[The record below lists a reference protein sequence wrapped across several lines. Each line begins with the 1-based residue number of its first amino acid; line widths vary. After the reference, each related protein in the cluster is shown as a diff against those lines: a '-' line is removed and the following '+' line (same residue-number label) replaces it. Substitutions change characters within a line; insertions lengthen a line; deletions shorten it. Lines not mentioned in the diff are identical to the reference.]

1 MAGGT
6 LRHWRSRRSGCRQ
19 ASPPPARNR
28 RAGWQAYT
36 RTCSRTVHRYFRQL
50 TLKVQGSLA
59 CTRRAA
65 RRAATSQTS
74 QHPSF
79 TTIRLIL
86 VPNAST
92 SLMWRVVP
100 EISVSTPSSTS
111 PVGNGALTSRVTSIF
126 REHGCSIDARDALYI
141 RKRAIR
147 AAFECINGSPGG
159 LSPRLLAQTRPTG
172 TRRKSKH

>member
-28 RAGWQAYT
+28 RAGWHAYT

-65 RRAATSQTS
+65 RRAGTSQTS
-74 QHPSF
+74 QHGE
-79 TTIRLIL
+79 L
-86 VPNAST
+86 
-92 SLMWRVVP
+92 
-100 EISVSTPSSTS
+100 
-111 PVGNGALTSRVTSIF
+111 
-126 REHGCSIDARDALYI
+126 
-141 RKRAIR
+141 RAIR
-147 AAFECINGSPGG
+147 LDSRAKCPLPPLCGG
-159 LSPRLLAQTRPTG
+159 LSPRLASRLLPAHHRWATEHLNLEGNIHIPRARLLDRRARRTLHKETRDS
-172 TRRKSKH
+172 RCV